1 MKLADPACPPA
12 ATLRVGV
19 VGCGAIARAVH
30 LPLLARM
37 PGVSVAALAEPDG
50 AQRVLARRL
59 APTAA
64 VFEDAGEL
72 LGSAP
77 IDAVVICSPTG
88 FHAAHARA
96 ALDRRLHVY
105 LEKPLATSLADGILL
120 CDAWR
125 RAGVV
130 GMIGFNYRFNAL
142 VGRLRAHV
150 RTGTVGPFV
159 AARTTFCAASAALPA
174 WKQRRQTGGGVLLDL
189 GSHHID
195 LVRFLLEREIRSV
208 RATIW
213 SRRTEADCA
222 LLELELE
229 GGGRVQSLL
238 AFGAAAADR
247 FEIYGER
254 GRLMVDR
261 SVSWDV
267 EYEPERVG
275 PAARLMRIGRRL
287 GTLGRV
293 RFALDKLR
301 SPLHEASYRM
311 ALERFVAAIRGAARC
326 EPNFDDGLTCL
337 AVVEAAERSASCGQ
351 EVDVRNI
358 LTTGQQ
364 RPGAT
369 P

>member
-1 MKLADPACPPA
+1 
-12 ATLRVGV
+12 
-19 VGCGAIARAVH
+19 
-30 LPLLARM
+30 
-37 PGVSVAALAEPDG
+37 LAEPDE
-50 AQRVLARRL
+50 AQQVRARRL
-59 APTAA
+59 VPTAA

-96 ALDRRLHVY
+96 ALERGLHVY
-105 LEKPLATSLADGILL
+105 LEKPLAASLADGVLL
-120 CDAWR
+120 CEAWH
-125 RAGVV
+125 RAEVV

-174 WKQRRQTGGGVLLDL
+174 WKQRRHTGGGALLDL

-238 AFGAAAADR
+238 AFGVAAADR
-247 FEIYGER
+247 IEIYGEH

-261 SVSWDV
+261 SRSWDV
-267 EYEPERVG
+267 EYEQHLG
-275 PAARLMRIGRRL
+275 PRARLMRIARRL
-287 GTLGRV
+287 GTLGRA
-293 RFALDKLR
+293 RFVLDKLR
-301 SPLHEASYRM
+301 SPLHEPSYQV
-311 ALERFVAAIRGAARC
+311 ALERFVAAIRGAARG
-326 EPNFDDGLTCL
+326 EPNFDDGLSSL
-337 AVVEAAERSASCGQ
+337 AVVEAAECSARSGRKI
-351 EVDVRNI
+351 EIRDV
-358 LTTGQQ
+358 LATGRQQ
-364 RPGAT
+364 PGAI